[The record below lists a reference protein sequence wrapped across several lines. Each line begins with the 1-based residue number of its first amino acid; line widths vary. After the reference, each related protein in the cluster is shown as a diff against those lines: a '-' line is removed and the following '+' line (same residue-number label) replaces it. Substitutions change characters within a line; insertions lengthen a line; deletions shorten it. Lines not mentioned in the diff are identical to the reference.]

1 MAYFK
6 LEFGFGRSKSEGKIS
21 DSANLVDE
29 QAVLEI
35 PGWDFVN
42 DEVERAKQQGRFKV
56 AGNYLTAAR
65 SFTKF
70 IGRSDWLFS
79 DMTGEKLE
87 SYQRWLL
94 ERNICLNT
102 CSAYMRALRAMHHRA
117 LPFLNAA
124 PFSKV
129 FTGRTKTE
137 KRCISQSE
145 ILQLKALP
153 LQPGG
158 SLSFARDIFL
168 FSFYAMGM
176 PFVDIAYLKKSQLR
190 NECIYYARHKTGQ
203 QIQVALLPAMLEI
216 IMRYEQRDSEFVF
229 PILSDKV
236 EDSVSSPSVSSP
248 SVSSPSVSAQLHR
261 QYTARLRQ
269 YNYNLHQ
276 LSKMLGLAQ
285 PLSSYVVRHSWA
297 SIAYL
302 HHLDI
307 SLISKALGH
316 TKSSTTFIYI
326 KSLFDSDLFEAN
338 QTLMQDL
345 GL

>member
-21 DSANLVDE
+21 DSANHANE

-35 PGWDFVN
+35 PGLDFVN
-42 DEVERAKQQGRFKV
+42 DEVERAKQQGCFKV

-79 DMTGEKLE
+79 DMTAEELE

-94 ERNICLNT
+94 GRNICLNT

-117 LPFLNAA
+117 LPVLNAA

-190 NECIYYARHKTGQ
+190 NGCIYYARHKTGQ

-216 IMRYEQRDSEFVF
+216 IRRYEQGDSEFVF

-236 EDSVSSPSVSSP
+236 EDSVSSPSVSSL
-248 SVSSPSVSAQLHR
+248 SVSAQQHR

-276 LSKMLGLAQ
+276 VSKMLGLAK

-338 QTLMQDL
+338 QTLMEVL

>member
-6 LEFGFGRSKSEGKIS
+6 LEFGFGRSKSECKIS
-21 DSANLVDE
+21 DSANHADE

-35 PGWDFVN
+35 PGWDFVKG
-42 DEVERAKQQGRFKV
+42 EVERAKQQGRFKV

-79 DMTGEKLE
+79 DMTAEKLE
-87 SYQRWLL
+87 SYQRWLQG
-94 ERNICLNT
+94 RNICLNT

-117 LPFLNAA
+117 LPVLNAA
-124 PFSKV
+124 P
-129 FTGRTKTE
+129 
-137 KRCISQSE
+137 
-145 ILQLKALP
+145 
-153 LQPGG
+153 
-158 SLSFARDIFL
+158 FL

-190 NECIYYARHKTGQ
+190 NGCIYYARHKTGQ

-236 EDSVSSPSVSSP
+236 EDSVSSPSVS
-248 SVSSPSVSAQLHR
+248 AQQHR

-285 PLSSYVVRHSWA
+285 PLSSYVIRGQA
-297 SIAYL
+297 
-302 HHLDI
+302 
-307 SLISKALGH
+307 
-316 TKSSTTFIYI
+316 
-326 KSLFDSDLFEAN
+326 
-338 QTLMQDL
+338 
-345 GL
+345 

>member
-6 LEFGFGRSKSEGKIS
+6 LEFGFGKSKSEGKIS
-21 DSANLVDE
+21 DSANQADE

-35 PGWDFVN
+35 PGWNFVKG
-42 DEVERAKQQGRFKV
+42 EVERAKQQGRFKV

-70 IGRSDWLFS
+70 IGTDNWLFS
-79 DMTGEKLE
+79 DMTAEKLE

-94 ERNICLNT
+94 GRNICLNT

-117 LPFLNAA
+117 LPILNAA

-158 SLSFARDIFL
+158 S
-168 FSFYAMGM
+168 
-176 PFVDIAYLKKSQLR
+176 
-190 NECIYYARHKTGQ
+190 
-203 QIQVALLPAMLEI
+203 
-216 IMRYEQRDSEFVF
+216 EFVF

-236 EDSVSSPSVSSP
+236 EDSVSSPSVS
-248 SVSSPSVSAQLHR
+248 ARQHR

-338 QTLMQDL
+338 QTLMEDL

>member
-21 DSANLVDE
+21 DSANHANE

-42 DEVERAKQQGRFKV
+42 DEVERAKQQGCFKV

-79 DMTGEKLE
+79 DMTAEELE

-94 ERNICLNT
+94 GRNICLNT

-117 LPFLNAA
+117 LPFLNTA

-190 NECIYYARHKTGQ
+190 NGCIYYARHKTGQ

-216 IMRYEQRDSEFVF
+216 IRRYEQGDSEFVF
-229 PILSDKV
+229 PILSGKV
-236 EDSVSSPSVSSP
+236 EDSVSSSSVSS
-248 SVSSPSVSAQLHR
+248 SSVSAQLHR

-276 LSKMLGLAQ
+276 VSKMLGLAK

-338 QTLMQDL
+338 QTLMEVL

>member
-6 LEFGFGRSKSEGKIS
+6 LEFGFGRSKSECKIS
-21 DSANLVDE
+21 DTANQAAE
-29 QAVLEI
+29 QAVTEI

-42 DEVERAKQQGRFKV
+42 GEVERAKQEGRFKV

-70 IGRSDWLFS
+70 MGRSSWLFS
-79 DMTGEKLE
+79 DMTAEKLE
-87 SYQRWLL
+87 SYQRWLQ

-117 LPFLNAA
+117 LPFLNTA
-124 PFSKV
+124 PFCKV

-137 KRCISQSE
+137 KRCISQAE

-190 NECIYYARHKTGQ
+190 NGCIYYARHKTGQ

-216 IMRYEQRDSEFVF
+216 IMRYEQGDSEFVF

-236 EDSVSSPSVSSP
+236 EDSVSSPSVSS
-248 SVSSPSVSAQLHR
+248 SSVSAQQHR

-276 LSKMLGLAQ
+276 LSKMLGLAK

-338 QTLMQDL
+338 QTLMEDL

>member
-1 MAYFK
+1 MVYFK
-6 LEFGFGRSKSEGKIS
+6 LEFGFGRNKKEVKIS
-21 DSANLVDE
+21 DATNQTNE
-29 QAVLEI
+29 QAMLEI
-35 PGWDFVN
+35 SGWDFVN
-42 DEVERAKQQGRFKV
+42 SEVERAQQEGRFKV
-56 AGNYLTAAR
+56 ASNYLTAAR
-65 SFTKF
+65 SFTKY
-70 IGRSDWLFS
+70 IGRSSWLFS
-79 DMTGEKLE
+79 DMTAEMLE
-87 SYQRWLL
+87 NYQRWLQG
-94 ERNICLNT
+94 RNISLNT

-117 LPFLNAA
+117 LPFHNTT

-129 FTGRTKTE
+129 FTGRTKTK

-153 LQPGG
+153 LQPGS

-190 NECIYYARHKTGQ
+190 NGFIYYARHKTGQ

-236 EDSVSSPSVSSP
+236 EDSVSSPSVS
-248 SVSSPSVSAQLHR
+248 AQQHR

-269 YNYNLHQ
+269 YNYNLHH
-276 LSKMLGLAQ
+276 LSKMLGLAK

>member
-21 DSANLVDE
+21 DTANLVDE
-29 QAVLEI
+29 QVALEI

-70 IGRSDWLFS
+70 IGTDNWLFS
-79 DMTGEKLE
+79 DMTAEKLE

-94 ERNICLNT
+94 GRNICLNT

-117 LPFLNAA
+117 LPVLNAA

-190 NECIYYARHKTGQ
+190 NGCIYYARHKTGQ

-236 EDSVSSPSVSSP
+236 EDSVSSPSVS
-248 SVSSPSVSAQLHR
+248 AQLHR

-276 LSKMLGLAQ
+276 VSKMLGLAK

-297 SIAYL
+297 SIAKSKNIPISVISEGMGHDSEKTTQIYL
-302 HHLDI
+302 ASLDNAVVD
-307 SLISKALGH
+307 KANTQILRD
-316 TKSSTTFIYI
+316 F
-326 KSLFDSDLFEAN
+326 L
-338 QTLMQDL
+338 
-345 GL
+345 

>member
-1 MAYFK
+1 M
-6 LEFGFGRSKSEGKIS
+6 
-21 DSANLVDE
+21 
-29 QAVLEI
+29 
-35 PGWDFVN
+35 
-42 DEVERAKQQGRFKV
+42 
-56 AGNYLTAAR
+56 TA
-65 SFTKF
+65 
-70 IGRSDWLFS
+70 
-79 DMTGEKLE
+79 EKLE

-94 ERNICLNT
+94 GRNICLNT

-117 LPFLNAA
+117 LPFLNIA

-190 NECIYYARHKTGQ
+190 NGCIYYARHKTGQ

-248 SVSSPSVSAQLHR
+248 SVSAQQHR

-276 LSKMLGLAQ
+276 LSKMLGLAK

-326 KSLFDSDLFEAN
+326 KSLFDTDLFEAN
-338 QTLMQDL
+338 QTLMEDL

>member
-6 LEFGFGRSKSEGKIS
+6 LEFGFGKSKSEGKVS
-21 DSANLVDE
+21 DSANQADE
-29 QAVLEI
+29 QAVTEI

-42 DEVERAKQQGRFKV
+42 GEVERAKQEGRFKV

-70 IGRSDWLFS
+70 MGRSSWLFS
-79 DMTGEKLE
+79 DMTAEKLD
-87 SYQRWLL
+87 SYQRWLQ

-117 LPFLNAA
+117 LPFLNTA

-137 KRCISQSE
+137 KRCISQAE

-190 NECIYYARHKTGQ
+190 NGCIYYARHKTGQ

-216 IMRYEQRDSEFVF
+216 IRRYEQGDSVFVF

-236 EDSVSSPSVSSP
+236 EDSVSSSSVSS
-248 SVSSPSVSAQLHR
+248 SSVSAQQHR

-276 LSKMLGLAQ
+276 LSKMLGLAK

-338 QTLMQDL
+338 QTLMEDL

>member
-1 MAYFK
+1 MVYFK
-6 LEFGFGRSKSEGKIS
+6 LEFGFGRNKKEVKIS
-21 DSANLVDE
+21 DAANQTNE
-29 QAVLEI
+29 QAMLEI
-35 PGWDFVN
+35 SGWDFVN
-42 DEVERAKQQGRFKV
+42 SEVERAQQEGRFKV

-79 DMTGEKLE
+79 DMTAEKLE
-87 SYQRWLL
+87 SYQRWLQ
-94 ERNICLNT
+94 ERNICQNT
-102 CSAYMRALRAMHHRA
+102 CSTYMRALRAIHHRA
-117 LPFLNAA
+117 LPSLNMN

-137 KRCISQSE
+137 KRCISQTE

-153 LQPGG
+153 LQPGS

-190 NECIYYARHKTGQ
+190 NGCIYYARHKTGQ

-216 IMRYEQRDSEFVF
+216 IMRYEKGDSEFVF

-236 EDSVSSPSVSSP
+236 EDSVSSL
-248 SVSSPSVSAQLHR
+248 SVSAQQHR
-261 QYTARLRQ
+261 LYTARLRQ

-276 LSKMLGLAQ
+276 VSKMLGLAK

>member
-1 MAYFK
+1 M
-6 LEFGFGRSKSEGKIS
+6 
-21 DSANLVDE
+21 
-29 QAVLEI
+29 EI

-42 DEVERAKQQGRFKV
+42 DEVERAKQQGCFKV

-79 DMTGEKLE
+79 DMTAEELE

-94 ERNICLNT
+94 GRNICLNT

-117 LPFLNAA
+117 LPVLNAA

-190 NECIYYARHKTGQ
+190 NGCIYYARHKTGQ

-216 IMRYEQRDSEFVF
+216 IRRYEQGDSEFVF
-229 PILSDKV
+229 PILSGKV
-236 EDSVSSPSVSSP
+236 EDSVSSSSVSS
-248 SVSSPSVSAQLHR
+248 SSVSAQLHR

-276 LSKMLGLAQ
+276 VSKMLGLAK

-338 QTLMQDL
+338 QTLMEVL

>member
-21 DSANLVDE
+21 DSANQADE

-35 PGWDFVN
+35 PGWDFVKG
-42 DEVERAKQQGRFKV
+42 EVERAKQEGRFKV

-79 DMTGEKLE
+79 DMTAEKLE

-94 ERNICLNT
+94 GRNICLNT

-117 LPFLNAA
+117 LPFLNIA

-190 NECIYYARHKTGQ
+190 NGCIYYARHKTGQ
-203 QIQVALLPAMLEI
+203 QIQVALLPH
-216 IMRYEQRDSEFVF
+216 
-229 PILSDKV
+229 P
-236 EDSVSSPSVSSP
+236 
-248 SVSSPSVSAQLHR
+248 
-261 QYTARLRQ
+261 
-269 YNYNLHQ
+269 
-276 LSKMLGLAQ
+276 
-285 PLSSYVVRHSWA
+285 
-297 SIAYL
+297 
-302 HHLDI
+302 
-307 SLISKALGH
+307 
-316 TKSSTTFIYI
+316 
-326 KSLFDSDLFEAN
+326 
-338 QTLMQDL
+338 
-345 GL
+345 

>member
-21 DSANLVDE
+21 DSANQADE
-29 QAVLEI
+29 QTVLEI
-35 PGWDFVN
+35 PGWDFVKG
-42 DEVERAKQQGRFKV
+42 EVERAKQ
-56 AGNYLTAAR
+56 
-65 SFTKF
+65 
-70 IGRSDWLFS
+70 
-79 DMTGEKLE
+79 LE

-94 ERNICLNT
+94 GRNICLNT

-117 LPFLNAA
+117 LPFLNIA

-190 NECIYYARHKTGQ
+190 NGCIYYARHKTGQ

-248 SVSSPSVSAQLHR
+248 SVSAQLHR

-276 LSKMLGLAQ
+276 VSKMLGLAK

>member
-6 LEFGFGRSKSEGKIS
+6 LEFGFGRSKSECKIS
-21 DSANLVDE
+21 DSANQADE
-29 QAVLEI
+29 QAVTEI

-42 DEVERAKQQGRFKV
+42 GEVERAKQEGRFKV

-70 IGRSDWLFS
+70 MGRSDWLFS

-87 SYQRWLL
+87 SYQRWLQG
-94 ERNICLNT
+94 RNICLNT

-117 LPFLNAA
+117 LPVLNAA

-137 KRCISQSE
+137 KRCISQTE

-190 NECIYYARHKTGQ
+190 NGCIYYARHKTGQ

-216 IMRYEQRDSEFVF
+216 IMRYEQGDSEFVF

-236 EDSVSSPSVSSP
+236 EDSVSSSSVSS
-248 SVSSPSVSAQLHR
+248 SSVSAQLHR

-338 QTLMQDL
+338 QTLMENL

>member
-6 LEFGFGRSKSEGKIS
+6 LEFGFGRSKSEDKIS
-21 DSANLVDE
+21 DSANHADE

-35 PGWDFVN
+35 PGWDFVKG
-42 DEVERAKQQGRFKV
+42 EVERAKQEGRFKV

-70 IGRSDWLFS
+70 IGTDNWLFS
-79 DMTGEKLE
+79 DMTAEKLE
-87 SYQRWLL
+87 SYQRWLQ

-117 LPFLNAA
+117 LPFLNIA

-176 PFVDIAYLKKSQLR
+176 PFVDIAYLKKNQLR
-190 NECIYYARHKTGQ
+190 NGCIYYARHKTGQ

-216 IMRYEQRDSEFVF
+216 IMRYEQGDSEFVF

-236 EDSVSSPSVSSP
+236 EDSVSSPSVSS
-248 SVSSPSVSAQLHR
+248 SSVSAQQHR

-276 LSKMLGLAQ
+276 LSKMLGLVK

>member
-6 LEFGFGRSKSEGKIS
+6 LEFGFGRSKSECKIS
-21 DSANLVDE
+21 DSANQAEE
-29 QAVLEI
+29 QSVLEI

-42 DEVERAKQQGRFKV
+42 GEVERAKQEGRFKV

-70 IGRSDWLFS
+70 MGRSSWLFS

-87 SYQRWLL
+87 SYQRWLQG
-94 ERNICLNT
+94 RNICLNT

-117 LPFLNAA
+117 LPFLNTA

-158 SLSFARDIFL
+158 SLAFACDIFL

-176 PFVDIAYLKKSQLR
+176 PFVDIAYLKKSQL
-190 NECIYYARHKTGQ
+190 
-203 QIQVALLPAMLEI
+203 
-216 IMRYEQRDSEFVF
+216 
-229 PILSDKV
+229 
-236 EDSVSSPSVSSP
+236 
-248 SVSSPSVSAQLHR
+248 
-261 QYTARLRQ
+261 
-269 YNYNLHQ
+269 
-276 LSKMLGLAQ
+276 
-285 PLSSYVVRHSWA
+285 
-297 SIAYL
+297 
-302 HHLDI
+302 
-307 SLISKALGH
+307 
-316 TKSSTTFIYI
+316 
-326 KSLFDSDLFEAN
+326 
-338 QTLMQDL
+338 
-345 GL
+345 

>member
-6 LEFGFGRSKSEGKIS
+6 LEFGFGRSKSECKIS
-21 DSANLVDE
+21 DSANLADE
-29 QAVLEI
+29 QVVLEI
-35 PGWDFVN
+35 PGWDFVKG
-42 DEVERAKQQGRFKV
+42 EVERAKLEGRFKV
-56 AGNYLTAAR
+56 ASNYLTAAR

-70 IGRSDWLFS
+70 IGSDNWLFS
-79 DMTGEKLE
+79 DMTAEKLE
-87 SYQRWLL
+87 SYQRWLQ

-117 LPFLNAA
+117 LPFLNTA
-124 PFSKV
+124 PFNKV

-190 NECIYYARHKTGQ
+190 NGCIYYARHKTGQ

-216 IMRYEQRDSEFVF
+216 IMRYEQGDSEFVF

-236 EDSVSSPSVSSP
+236 EDSVSSSSVSS
-248 SVSSPSVSAQLHR
+248 SSVSAQQHR

-276 LSKMLGLAQ
+276 LSKMLGLAK

>member
-1 MAYFK
+1 MVYFK
-6 LEFGFGRSKSEGKIS
+6 LEFGFGRNKKEVKIS
-21 DSANLVDE
+21 DAANQTNE
-29 QAVLEI
+29 QAMLEI
-35 PGWDFVN
+35 SGWDFVN
-42 DEVERAKQQGRFKV
+42 SEVERAQQEGRFKV

-79 DMTGEKLE
+79 DMTAEKLE
-87 SYQRWLL
+87 SYQRWLQ
-94 ERNICLNT
+94 ERNICQNT
-102 CSAYMRALRAMHHRA
+102 CSTYMRALRAIHHRA
-117 LPFLNAA
+117 LPSLNMN

-137 KRCISQSE
+137 KRCISQTE

-153 LQPGG
+153 LQPGS

-190 NECIYYARHKTGQ
+190 NGCIYYARHKTGQ

-216 IMRYEQRDSEFVF
+216 IMRYEKGDSEFVF

-236 EDSVSSPSVSSP
+236 EDSVSSL
-248 SVSSPSVSAQLHR
+248 SVSAQQHR
-261 QYTARLRQ
+261 LYTARLRQ
-269 YNYNLHQ
+269 YNYNLHH
-276 LSKMLGLAQ
+276 LSKMLGLAK

-338 QTLMQDL
+338 LTLMQDL

>member
-6 LEFGFGRSKSEGKIS
+6 LEFGFGKSKSEGKIS
-21 DSANLVDE
+21 DSANHADE

-42 DEVERAKQQGRFKV
+42 GEVERAKLEGRFKV

-79 DMTGEKLE
+79 DMTAEKLE
-87 SYQRWLL
+87 NYQRWLQ

-117 LPFLNAA
+117 LPFLNTA

-137 KRCISQSE
+137 KRCISQAE

-176 PFVDIAYLKKSQLR
+176 PFVDIAYLRKTQLR
-190 NECIYYARHKTGQ
+190 NGCIYYARHKTGQ

-216 IMRYEQRDSEFVF
+216 IRRYEQGDSEFVF

-236 EDSVSSPSVSSP
+236 EDSVSSPSVSLS
-248 SVSSPSVSAQLHR
+248 SVSAQQHR

-276 LSKMLGLAQ
+276 LSKMLGLAK

-338 QTLMQDL
+338 QALMQDL

>member
-6 LEFGFGRSKSEGKIS
+6 LEFGFGRSKSECKIS
-21 DSANLVDE
+21 DSANQAEE
-29 QAVLEI
+29 QSVLEI

-42 DEVERAKQQGRFKV
+42 GEVERAKQEGRFKV

-70 IGRSDWLFS
+70 MGRSSWLFS

-87 SYQRWLL
+87 SYQRWLQG
-94 ERNICLNT
+94 RNICLNT

-117 LPFLNAA
+117 LPFLNTA

-158 SLSFARDIFL
+158 SLAFARNIFL

-190 NECIYYARHKTGQ
+190 NGCIYYARHKTGQ

-216 IMRYEQRDSEFVF
+216 IMRYEQGDSEFVF

-236 EDSVSSPSVSSP
+236 GDSVSSSSVSS
-248 SVSSPSVSAQLHR
+248 SSVSAQQHR

-276 LSKMLGLAQ
+276 LSKMLGLAK

-338 QTLMQDL
+338 QTLMEDL